1 MTQTIKTLLFVVMAA
16 VSIGVAAGTYYAN
29 RPVDLDDFVDVGEKF
44 YPDFQDPNEATGL
57 QVAAYQDETGKT
69 ELFKVDFKNGL
80 WRIPSHHDYPAD
92 AQDRLAKTAASMV
105 GVTRL
110 ALGERT
116 KAAHKKYNLV
126 DPLDKDASTEGRGD
140 RVTLYK
146 GDAVLVDFI
155 VGKKVENSNNL
166 YYVRRADEERFYT
179 ADLGQF
185 DVTTKFSDWIKQDVL
200 EIRPDDVK
208 EVLIGRYYVDE
219 VQGKV
224 VPQETIDLKRAGEQG
239 EWKLEGLKKDKEK
252 LKASEITSLVTALD
266 GLQIVGVRPKPPG
279 LSAALKG
286 DADTIS
292 IDPFVQRDMVEKGVF
307 INRRNEF
314 VYNEGKVNVG
324 LNNGVNYE
332 LGFGEEFTGSEFDIE
347 VGKPAEPKPAEEAA
361 KIAEEVEK
369 KDGDKKED
377 EKSADEKKDDGKK
390 TSRYLFVTAFFDK
403 DLLGPAPKAPLK
415 PEPPKEEAK
424 PEEPKA
430 EESKDADKK
439 SADEKADAKPE
450 EAEKKD
456 EKKEEKPSEKPV
468 DKKAEYEK
476 ALEEYKIQS
485 EVYELQKKDYDAK
498 VKAGEE
504 RVAELNRR
512 FADWYYVI
520 PEESFLKL
528 KLQRASLVEA
538 VEVAAEQTPDAP
550 KKDGAMSA
558 GEKPAAPQPAT
569 EKPSAEKPE
578 AMKPAAEKPAD
589 KPAEPK
595 PAEPKPEEKAP
606 AADKAEMKTPAE
618 EKKEPQVEEK
628 KKETEPAKS
637 EESKPAEPKPA
648 EPDTKEESKSAPEE
662 SASK

>member
-16 VSIGVAAGTYYAN
+16 ISIGVAAGTYYAN

-44 YPDFQDPNEATGL
+44 YPNFEDPNEATGL
-57 QVAAYQDETGKT
+57 QVAAYQEETGKT
-69 ELFKVDFKNGL
+69 ELFKVDVKNGL
-80 WRIPSHHDYPAD
+80 WRIPTHHDYPAD
-92 AQDRLAKTAASMV
+92 AQDRLSKAAASMV

-116 KAAHKKYNLV
+116 KAAHKKYDLI

-166 YYVRRADEERFYT
+166 YYVRRADEDRFYT

-185 DVTTKFSDWIKQDVL
+185 DVSTKFSDWIKQDVL

-208 EVLIGRYYVDE
+208 EILIGRYFVDE

-224 VPQETIDLKRAGEQG
+224 VPQETIDLKRGGEQG
-239 EWKLEGLKKDKEK
+239 EWELEGLKKDKEK
-252 LKASEITSLVTALD
+252 LKASEITNLVSALD

-347 VGKPAEPKPAEEAA
+347 VGQPATKPAEEAA

-369 KDGDKKED
+369 KDGEKKED
-377 EKSADEKKDDGKK
+377 GKPADDKQEDGKK

-403 DLLGPAPKAPLK
+403 DLLGPAPTAPVK

-430 EESKDADKK
+430 DESKSDEKKADT
-439 SADEKADAKPE
+439 AKADAKPE
-450 EAEKKD
+450 DAEKKD
-456 EKKEEKPSEKPV
+456 EKPSDKPAEKPV

-476 ALEEYKIQS
+476 ALEEFKIQS
-485 EVYELQKKDYDAK
+485 EVYELQKKDYEAK

-520 PEESFLKL
+520 PEDLFLKL
-528 KLQRASLVEA
+528 KLQRANLVEA
-538 VEVAAEQTPDAP
+538 APAQSPDAP
-550 KKDGAMSA
+550 KADGTMPAV
-558 GEKPAAPQPAT
+558 EKPAVKPADPQPV
-569 EKPSAEKPE
+569 SEKPE
-578 AMKPAAEKPAD
+578 AMKPAPEKPAD
-589 KPAEPK
+589 G
-595 PAEPKPEEKAP
+595 KPEEKPADAKPAAEKAP
-606 AADKAEMKTPAE
+606 AGDKAEMKAPAD
-618 EKKEPQVEEK
+618 EKKTPQVDEK
-628 KKETEPAKS
+628 KPEPTGT
-637 EESKPAEPKPA
+637 EESKPAASESKEEPKPA
-648 EPDTKEESKSAPEE
+648 PAEPA
-662 SASK
+662 AN